1 MPPILIRNRSD
12 RLSNIVM
19 IPAREIP
26 PAGRAELINR
36 AYAGYFVPMHMTPDQ
51 MAAVDRFYDVDL
63 ARSLVAM
70 SNGKPIG
77 MALLSARG
85 DRGWISGVGVLPE
98 QRRCGVARA
107 MIVRL
112 IANAREAGLRE
123 IALEAISQNE
133 PARRL
138 YAQAGFR
145 ATRELLIWR
154 RAGEV
159 DALPIPEEQL
169 TSAAAAALLPCFDRW
184 HSEPPSWQRAA
195 PTLRKLAE
203 ERRLKG
209 YRLDWRG
216 APAAYCLV
224 SGHGDTVA
232 LMDVGIDPATGTITP
247 GRILLQALS
256 HLYWGKAMI
265 INNVPADD
273 PLNRVLA
280 ALGWL
285 VTVRQMEMSLELSVT
300 VPAAH
305 PPASPA

>member
-1 MPPILIRNRSD
+1 M
-12 RLSNIVM
+12 V
-19 IPAREIP
+19 PAQEIS
-26 PAGRAELINR
+26 PAERAQVLNQ
-36 AYAGYFVPMHMTPDQ
+36 AYADYFVPMHLTPDQ

-70 SNGKPIG
+70 SGGKPIG

-98 QRRCGVARA
+98 HRRCGVARD
-107 MIVRL
+107 MIARL
-112 IANAREAGLRE
+112 IANARKAGLRE
-123 IALEAISQNE
+123 ISLEVIAQNE

-138 YAQAGFR
+138 YAGAGFR
-145 ATRELLIWR
+145 AMRELLIWR
-154 RAGEV
+154 RAGNA

-169 TSAAAAALLPCFDRW
+169 ANASAASLLPYFDRW
-184 HSEPPSWQRAA
+184 HSEPPTWQRAA
-195 PTLRKLAE
+195 STLQKLAE
-203 ERRLKG
+203 ARRLKG

-216 APAAYCLV
+216 APAAYCLL

-232 LMDVGIDPATGTITP
+232 LMDIGIDPATGTITP

-256 HLYWGKAMI
+256 HLYSGQSMI

-280 ALGWL
+280 ALRWL
-285 VTVRQMEMSLELSVT
+285 VTVRQMEMSLELRVT
-300 VPAAH
+300 APVAH
-305 PPASPA
+305 PPASPV